1 MIFKTISSIKYKPEF
16 KILTCLVILSFII
29 TLSGCTT
36 TETLRT
42 ETENIK
48 YNMNCEIV
56 NVIMKDGKVI
66 DLKGKSPRYAEEW
79 DNKKNVILYT
89 NDTVWISEK
98 RYSVSN
104 EIKIIELDKVQW
116 VTLETIGKNVEVTV
130 TTKSG
135 IRHKGGLLSVTDN
148 IISLSNKKSKNNIIL
163 IEKDSIERVLIHGE
177 SDVLKG
183 IEYGALIGA
192 GLGAIIG
199 YANGDDHGVK
209 TGGIGIYFT
218 AEQKA
223 LGGGLLG
230 GLLGSVIGLIVGI
243 SSSTPDK
250 TIAIFSDDDYNKLKR
265 YIKHP
270 SYESR
275 IYENNNKVENKQ
287 KEN

>member
-1 MIFKTISSIKYKPEF
+1 MIFKTFLSIKFKPEF
-16 KILTCLVILSFII
+16 KILTYLVILSFIAS
-29 TLSGCTT
+29 LVGCTA

-66 DLKGKSPRYAEEW
+66 DLQGKSPCYTEDW

-98 RYSVSN
+98 RYQVSD

-148 IISLSNKKSKNNIIL
+148 KISLNNKKSKNNITV
-163 IEKDSIERVLIHGE
+163 IEKDSIKKVLIYGE
-177 SDVLKG
+177 SNELTG
-183 IEYGALIGA
+183 LGYGALIGTGIGA
-192 GLGAIIG
+192 LLGYAERDFWILTTGQKAIIG
-199 YANGDDHGVK
+199 GL
-209 TGGIGIYFT
+209 IGSLI
-218 AEQKA
+218 
-223 LGGGLLG
+223 GSIGGLL
-230 GLLGSVIGLIVGI
+230 VGI
-243 SSSTPDK
+243 ANSTPDK
-250 TIAIFSDDDYNKLKR
+250 IIEIKSDDDYNKLKR

-270 SYESR
+270 SYEPL
-275 IYENNNKVENKQ
+275 INKQ
-287 KEN
+287 YKGKEKK